1 MRRFSFSLIVALA
14 LAVAIPWHYAVAA
27 PPGESRDIDVGK
39 KLFSFNVLAV
49 PQTNWTVSDTTC
61 TNSGHR
67 IFFQRVASG
76 SIGSIAWTLNPNAP
90 QNFKITDCD
99 GTSDGTAAVLVN
111 EQLSV
116 YVMIRI
122 VGKKT
127 DRLTLTCTEVV
138 DVLVTEDD
146 LCLIDTETFNKGNS
160 FTKIMSNVF
169 DNANEEV
176 LWTLETSTGFR
187 NAQVWVFEKL

>member
-1 MRRFSFSLIVALA
+1 MRRFSFSLILALA
-14 LAVAIPWHYAVAA
+14 LAIAIPWSYAVAA
-27 PPGESRDIDVGK
+27 PPGDSRDIDVGK

-67 IFFQRVASG
+67 IFFQRVESG

-99 GTSDGTAAVLVN
+99 GTHDGTAAVLVN
-111 EQLSV
+111 EKLSV

-122 VGKKT
+122 VGKIT
-127 DRLTLTCTEVV
+127 DSLTLTCTELLN
-138 DVLVTEDD
+138 DAGDN

-160 FTKIMSNVF
+160 FTKIMSNTF
-169 DNANEEV
+169 NDELESV

-187 NAQVWVFEKL
+187 NAQVWVYEKL

>member
-1 MRRFSFSLIVALA
+1 MKTFRRIAFFAVLVSLMIPLA
-14 LAVAIPWHYAVAA
+14 NASAA
-27 PPGESRDIDVGK
+27 PKGVKGNADIGK
-39 KLFSFNVLAV
+39 KLFNFNILAIPNDSWNV
-49 PQTNWTVSDTTC
+49 DDTTC

-67 IFFQRVASG
+67 IFFKRVNSG
-76 SIGSIAWTLNPNAP
+76 SIGSVQWTLDPAAP

-99 GTSDGTAAVLVN
+99 GTSDGTGAVLVN

-127 DRLTLTCTEVV
+127 DSLTLTCAEII
-138 DVLVTEDD
+138 EEGADD
-146 LCLIDTETFNKGNS
+146 LCLIDTETFNKGKN
-160 FTKIMSNVF
+160 FTKIMNNVF
-169 DNANEEV
+169 DNEVEEV

-187 NAQVWVFEKL
+187 NAQVWIYERLQ